1 MNTKRAPDF
10 RPVPPRIH
18 PVTHWHRILGIVS
31 TLIVLITVITG
42 LVLNHSDVFDLSEK
56 RVVSAVVRYLYG
68 HRDPQITSAYFTTR
82 GWVTQLNTRVF
93 LDIAE
98 IFQRQALLVGAV
110 ETQDGFVIAF
120 TDGIVEFDQAFDV
133 VERYGALDGIKTPVR
148 QIGVLAGAPV
158 INTAAGLL
166 QFDVLAGALEAA
178 SADAAPEWQTSAVL
192 PAALRDEL
200 VVNYGGPGVSYEQL
214 LLDLHSGRLFGLT
227 GVIIVDVA
235 AICLLLLAV
244 SGIYLYFKFK
254 RNALP
259 PPPP

>member
-1 MNTKRAPDF
+1 M
-10 RPVPPRIH
+10 PPRIH
-18 PVTHWHRILGIVS
+18 PVTQWHRILGIVS
-31 TLIVLITVITG
+31 TLIVAITVITG
-42 LVLNHSDVFDLSEK
+42 LILNHSDEFDLSEK
-56 RVVSAVVRYLYG
+56 RLRSVVVRYFYG
-68 HRDPQITSAYFTTR
+68 HRDPQIASAYSTAH
-82 GWVTQLNTRVF
+82 GWVTQLNARVF
-93 LDIAE
+93 LDTAE
-98 IFQRQALLVGAV
+98 IFRRHTLLVGAV
-110 ETQDGFVIAF
+110 EVHDSLVIAF
-120 TDGIVEFDQAFDV
+120 TDGIVEFDQDFDV
-133 VERYGALDGIKTPVR
+133 VERYGALDEIKTPVR

-166 QFDVLAGALEAA
+166 RFDMSAGAFEAA
-178 SADAAPEWQTSAVL
+178 SADAALEWQTSAVL